1 MKFPYRIQR
10 VANNVDNKKPLP
22 FSALSMRTPRGRRR
36 MGFLVIMTGLVV
48 SNLYHSEMASEM
60 LNQVKR
66 ESNSFIDENLPKEID
81 WQSGAS

>member
-1 MKFPYRIQR
+1 MS
-10 VANNVDNKKPLP
+10 L
-22 FSALSMRTPRGRRR
+22 
-36 MGFLVIMTGLVV
+36 LVIMTGLVV